1 MDAERTTSVTVDVV
15 TVRSVLLSDGWH
27 RVVDKSFTIG
37 PYYYMQA
44 GAAQSGASGGDGAV
58 GFRFKDDAGY
68 VFSGPLSAIVASQA
82 AS

>member
-1 MDAERTTSVTVDVV
+1 MSITVDLA

-27 RVVDKSFTIG
+27 RVTEKSFTVG
-37 PYYYMQA
+37 PFQYGQGGTA
-44 GAAQSGASGGDGAV
+44 QPGGAAL

-68 VFSGPLSAIVASQA
+68 VLTGPLSAILASQA